1 MREVHKTH
9 ALLRSVHKYLATK
22 PFDLH
27 ALHLFHLVVKHRS
40 FTRAAREA
48 GMSQSA
54 LTRQMQSLE
63 RRLGLDLIN
72 RTTRTVEV
80 TEAGHYL
87 AAEAARLIGGV
98 TATLDGLHATFGS
111 ARPEVRVS
119 VSRTL
124 AMAHMPGLFHA
135 NHQRHPEV
143 ACRVSYHAGNAILTS
158 LDTNETDIGVLCPP
172 TKLPD
177 SLKITH
183 RFKDRFELIAPAA
196 LASGAST
203 KRADRLKLWLQ
214 QQSWLLI
221 DGGTNTGQSLRRWM
235 KRHGLAVTPT
245 MELDSFDLI
254 INLVASGYGVAFVPR
269 RALALYR
276 RKESLVTLP
285 FAEHFEREVVVLTRK
300 HRKLPLHVATFV
312 ENILF

>member
-1 MREVHKTH
+1 MREVHKKH
-9 ALLRSVHKYLATK
+9 GLLLSMQKYFATK

-48 GMSQSA
+48 GLSQSA

-63 RRLGLDLIN
+63 SRLGLDLIN
-72 RTTRTVEV
+72 RTTRSVEV
-80 TEAGHYL
+80 TEAGIYL

-119 VSRTL
+119 VSRTM

-143 ACRVSYHAGNAILTS
+143 ACRVSYHAGNSILTE
-158 LDTNETDIGVLCPP
+158 LDANETDIGVLCPP
-172 TKLPD
+172 VKLPD
-177 SLKITH
+177 SVKVTH

-196 LASGAST
+196 LASNAPT
-203 KRADRLKLWLQ
+203 KRMDRLKHWLQ
-214 QQSWLLI
+214 QQAWLMI
-221 DGGTNTGQSLRRWM
+221 DAGTNTGQSLRRWM
-235 KRHGLAVTPT
+235 KRNSLIVTPV

-254 INLVASGYGVAFVPR
+254 INLVASGYGIALVPR

-285 FAEHFEREVVVLTRK
+285 QADHFEREVVVVTRK
-300 HRKLPLHVATFV
+300 HRKLPPHVARFV